1 MFTNTVTHAGIV
13 ICERSVNGLFRVMAP
28 KNINDFYFL
37 IKSLSLGN

>member
-1 MFTNTVTHAGIV
+1 MFTTITYAGIV
-13 ICERSVNGLFRVMAP
+13 ICERRVNGLVCVMAP